1 MTTQEQEL
9 YDLAY
14 SQLNLGFKQLC
25 RFAELPNL
33 EEIVGNVARD
43 LVNERIFI
51 SIEDSKSTTA
61 LLKTA
66 RLE

>member
-1 MTTQEQEL
+1 MTAQEQEL

-14 SQLNLGFKQLC
+14 NQLNLGFKQLC
-25 RFAELPNL
+25 RFAELSNL

-51 SIEDSKSTTA
+51 PIDPPN
-61 LLKTA
+61 
-66 RLE
+66 